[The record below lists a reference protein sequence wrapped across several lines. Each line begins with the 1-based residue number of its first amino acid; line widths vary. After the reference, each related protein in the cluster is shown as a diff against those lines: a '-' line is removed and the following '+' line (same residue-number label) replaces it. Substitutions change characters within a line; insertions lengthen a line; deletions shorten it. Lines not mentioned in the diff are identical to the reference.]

1 MAITFDKIA
10 EANKGLKSTNI
21 KGKEYIE
28 VNERVKAF
36 RILYPE
42 GTIETD
48 IIHLDTEAGLVV
60 MKATAS
66 NDGKVLGTGM
76 SYEREASSYIN
87 KTSYIEN
94 CETSAVGRALGFLY
108 LGSTDS
114 ICSADELEN
123 ALQAQARNE
132 KPRRTFPMATPPE
145 PKGDNFEPLNLVC
158 EECGKAITPT
168 TDKDGNEM
176 SALTVATIAR
186 ARTKRTLC
194 AACTKAA
201 LK

>member
-1 MAITFDKIA
+1 MAITFENIA

-36 RILYPE
+36 RMLYPE

-66 NDGKVLGTGM
+66 NDGKTLGTGM
-76 SYEREASSYIN
+76 SYERESSSYIN

-94 CETSAVGRALGFLY
+94 CETSAVGRALGFLF

-114 ICSADELEN
+114 ICSADELNN

-132 KPRRTFPMATPPE
+132 KPKRSFSLPPE
-145 PKGDNFEPLNLVC
+145 AEQNSDPLNLVC
-158 EECGKAITPT
+158 EDCGKAITPT